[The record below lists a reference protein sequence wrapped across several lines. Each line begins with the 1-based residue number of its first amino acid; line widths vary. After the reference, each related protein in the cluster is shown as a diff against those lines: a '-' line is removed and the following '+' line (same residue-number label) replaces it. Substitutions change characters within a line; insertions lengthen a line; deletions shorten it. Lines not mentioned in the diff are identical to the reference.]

1 MNPFN
6 RKKKASTDILT
17 IKTEQLDAVTKE
29 AENAVSMVSTAMNR
43 MRLAS
48 QKMKNHMEDIDA
60 YCSSLMAVRE
70 QLDKNYAHNEAVI
83 ANFSKLLC
91 EEGNN

>member
-1 MNPFN
+1 MNLFK
-6 RKKKASTDILT
+6 RKKAPTDILT

-29 AENAVSMVSTAMNR
+29 AENAVSMVSTALNR
-43 MRLAS
+43 MKLAS
-48 QKMKNHMEDIDA
+48 QKMKDHMEDIDN
-60 YCSSLMAVRE
+60 YCANLMTVRE

-91 EEGNN
+91 EDDN